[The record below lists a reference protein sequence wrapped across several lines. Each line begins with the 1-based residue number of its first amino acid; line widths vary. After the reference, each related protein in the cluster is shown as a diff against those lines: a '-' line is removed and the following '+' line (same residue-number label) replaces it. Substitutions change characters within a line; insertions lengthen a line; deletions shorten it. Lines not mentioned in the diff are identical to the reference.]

1 MAVVESIASAVSNVF
16 GLISGRNVLRN
27 APEMKTN
34 KTAKVDAQVKE
45 TSVEAVQ
52 EAQAGNLDKLRKL
65 TAE

>member
-16 GLISGRNVLRN
+16 GLISGRSVLRN
-27 APEMKTN
+27 ATEMKAN